1 MFTLWVRRKEVWKR
15 GGEAGKLGGHGKG
28 REKRSGVNIGVVG
41 SVMLRD
47 NREKSDTRER
57 RMIV

>member
-1 MFTLWVRRKEVWKR
+1 MWVRRKEVWKR
-15 GGEAGKLGGHGKG
+15 GVEAGKLGGHGKG
-28 REKRSGVNIGVVG
+28 KENRSGVNIGVVR

-47 NREKSDTRER
+47 NREKSDSREK